1 MTMQTLR
8 FAGKIVSL
16 AAVIALSAT
25 IGQAAED
32 EKEVFNVHAVNMSG
46 AGRSGTTTFT
56 ITIDRWSSVEERNL
70 LLTTLKEKGHDEFI
84 KALRAQKEVGFVLGH
99 GPRAA
104 RSQFPSIRLQYAF
117 QSVEDGQRE
126 ITLVTNRPISAAEAM
141 SAGKSLDYDTSVVRM
156 QFPAE
161 EGEDK
166 EVQGEGSLYRAV
178 KVGFSEKTGHLDAEV
193 VGNEAVRLTD
203 IRSEK
208 K

>member
-1 MTMQTLR
+1 MSMQTLR
-8 FAGKIVSL
+8 FAGKIVFL

-25 IGQAAED
+25 IGLAAQD
-32 EKEVFNVHAVNMSG
+32 EKEVFTVHAVNMSG

-56 ITIDRWSSVEERNL
+56 ITINRWSSAEERNL

-84 KALRAQKEVGFVLGH
+84 KALRAQKEVGFVRGH
-99 GPRAA
+99 LPSVA
-104 RSQFPSIRLQYAF
+104 RSPSIRLQYAF

-126 ITLVTNRPISAAEAM
+126 ITLVTNRPISNAEAM
-141 SAGKSLDYDTSVVRM
+141 SAGKSLDYDTSIVRM

-161 EGEDK
+161 EGGDK
-166 EVQGEGSLYRAV
+166 KVQGKGSLYRAV

-203 IRSEK
+203 IRSQK

>member
-1 MTMQTLR
+1 MLLEPAMRAKSEFARMAGSNSEFLRVCTVRAGHTL
-8 FAGKIVSL
+8 V
-16 AAVIALSAT
+16 
-25 IGQAAED
+25 
-32 EKEVFNVHAVNMSG
+32 SG

-84 KALRAQKEVGFVLGH
+84 KALRAQAEVGFVLVRG
-99 GPRAA
+99 RSAA
-104 RSQFPSIRLQYAF
+104 RSPSIRLHYAF
-117 QSVEDGQRE
+117 QSVGDGQRQ
-126 ITLVTNRPISAAEAM
+126 ITLVTNRPISNAEAM
-141 SAGKSLDYDTSVVRM
+141 SAGKSLDYDTSIVRM

-161 EGEDK
+161 EGGDR
-166 EVQGEGSLYRAV
+166 EVQGKGSLYRAV

>member
-8 FAGKIVSL
+8 VAGKIVVL

-32 EKEVFNVHAVNMSG
+32 EKEVFTVHAVNMSG

-99 GPRAA
+99 LPSAT
-104 RSQFPSIRLQYAF
+104 RSPSIRLQYAF
-117 QSVEDGQRE
+117 QSVKDGQRE
-126 ITLVTNRPISAAEAM
+126 ITLVTNRPISKAEAM

-161 EGEDK
+161 EGGDK
-166 EVQGEGSLYRAV
+166 EVQGKGSLYRAV

>member
-16 AAVIALSAT
+16 AAAIALSAT
-25 IGQAAED
+25 IGQAAQD
-32 EKEVFNVHAVNMSG
+32 EKEVFTVHAVNMSG

-84 KALRAQKEVGFVLGH
+84 KALRAQKQVGFVLGH
-99 GPRAA
+99 LPSAA
-104 RSQFPSIRLQYAF
+104 RGPSIRLQYAF

-141 SAGKSLDYDTSVVRM
+141 SAGKSLDYDTSIVRM

-161 EGEDK
+161 EGGDK
-166 EVQGEGSLYRAV
+166 KVQGKGSLYRAV